1 MLESYRINRI
11 SIDGRETA
19 VVRSSES
26 GFSLIEVMIAFVI
39 ILVAML
45 GVAQAF
51 TYAIAYNYGNKTR
64 GQALAVMQDEIELL
78 RSKKFTPGFTD
89 ADLSGGTHTKTVTLT
104 TGSTFTVQD
113 QVDNEPLVDGIQDD
127 TYTCLS
133 PQGNR
138 YPMQH
143 KRGNDHRAAK
153 CADGRLADRHSGC
166 RSAATNTRQ
175 LGPTIMTANKKHVRR
190 DFLCSN

>member
-1 MLESYRINRI
+1 MINMLKSYRINTN
-11 SIDGRETA
+11 SIDGPETA
-19 VVRSSES
+19 VVKSSES

-89 ADLSGGTHTKTVTLT
+89 PALAGGIQTRTVTLT
-104 TGSTFTVQD
+104 TGSTFTIQD

-133 PQGNR
+133 PQGTAIPCSIKEVTITVR
-138 YPMQH
+138 LSAPTAGWQTAIPAVAVLRRT
-143 KRGNDHRAAK
+143 RGN
-153 CADGRLADRHSGC
+153 
-166 RSAATNTRQ
+166 
-175 LGPTIMTANKKHVRR
+175 
-190 DFLCSN
+190 

>member
-1 MLESYRINRI
+1 MLESYLIKENPVSEVKTNI
-11 SIDGRETA
+11 GLD
-19 VVRSSES
+19 ES

-51 TYAIAYNYGNKTR
+51 TFAIAYNYGNKTR

-89 ADLSGGTHTKTVTLT
+89 PDLTGGIHTKTVTT
-104 TGSTFTVQD
+104 TSGSTFTVQD
-113 QVDNEPLVDGIQDD
+113 QVDNEPLVDGTQDD

-133 PQGNR
+133 PQAVAIPCSIKEVTITVRLSAPTAGWQTAIPAVAILR
-138 YPMQH
+138 RT
-143 KRGNDHRAAK
+143 RG
-153 CADGRLADRHSGC
+153 
-166 RSAATNTRQ
+166 T
-175 LGPTIMTANKKHVRR
+175 
-190 DFLCSN
+190 